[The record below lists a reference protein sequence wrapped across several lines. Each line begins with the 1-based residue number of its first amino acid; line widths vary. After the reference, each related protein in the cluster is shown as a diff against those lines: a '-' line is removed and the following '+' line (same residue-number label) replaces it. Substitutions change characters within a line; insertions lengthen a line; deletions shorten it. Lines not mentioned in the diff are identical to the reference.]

1 MPPLTLVKQ
10 NKPAKPMEIPNKTKK
25 GLIKTLI
32 KSVTAACIGYVM
44 FVTLKNG
51 NKVDELE
58 DEIDDLSA
66 NADNAAVKLRIK
78 RLVQRKHRYDQL
90 FKSLRSL
97 TNSLD

>member
-1 MPPLTLVKQ
+1 
-10 NKPAKPMEIPNKTKK
+10 MEIPNKTKK

>member
-1 MPPLTLVKQ
+1 
-10 NKPAKPMEIPNKTKK
+10 MEIPNKTKK

-58 DEIDDLSA
+58 DEIDNLSA